1 MSTREDGLDG
11 WILVPGKRRG
21 EQQGTT
27 EGAGASKKMPNKGG
41 TRLHRPRTDAST
53 EGRPEPK
60 AEDKKTWKVAAATS
74 GGRGQGRSR
83 ERKMRSRA
91 ATVPEA
97 HAL

>member
-1 MSTREDGLDG
+1 MDSGTRQE
-11 WILVPGKRRG
+11 KRRATG
-21 EQQGTT
+21 YHRRC
-27 EGAGASKKMPNKGG
+27 GASKKMPNKGG

-53 EGRPEPK
+53 EGRPDPK